1 VTTGDR
7 AALSGPLTG
16 VAFIGGLAAGLA
28 VADAPYPRPGAKPAA
43 IKRYF
48 RGSARAARI
57 SVAGQLVSAASLA
70 RFTGSVAAMAR
81 ESGPGARG
89 LQAAAAVSGA
99 LAAASLAAS
108 ALTSLA
114 LTRPTRRSNASVAA
128 LHRRVFIA
136 GGPVHTAAFG
146 VLVGCLALAG
156 RRTGRL
162 PKALTTAGLASGCA
176 GALSPLGLVAEPAV
190 LLIPA
195 GRVSGL
201 IVSGIAGARLS

>member
-1 VTTGDR
+1 MGDR

-28 VADAPYPRPGAKPAA
+28 VAGAPYPRPGAKPAT

-57 SVAGQLVSAASLA
+57 SCAGQLVSAASLA

-89 LQAAAAVSGA
+89 LQAAAAASGA
-99 LAAASLAAS
+99 VAAASLAAS

-176 GALSPLGLVAEPAV
+176 GALSPLGLVVEPAV

-201 IVSGIAGARLS
+201 VVSGIAGARLS

>member
-1 VTTGDR
+1 
-7 AALSGPLTG
+7 
-16 VAFIGGLAAGLA
+16 
-28 VADAPYPRPGAKPAA
+28 
-43 IKRYF
+43 
-48 RGSARAARI
+48 
-57 SVAGQLVSAASLA
+57 
-70 RFTGSVAAMAR
+70 MAR

-89 LQAAAAVSGA
+89 LQAAAAASGA
-99 LAAASLAAS
+99 VAAASLAAS

-176 GALSPLGLVAEPAV
+176 GALSPLGLVVEPAV

-201 IVSGIAGARLS
+201 VVSGIAGARLN

>member
-1 VTTGDR
+1 MGDR

-28 VADAPYPRPGAKPAA
+28 VADAPYPQPGAKPAA

-57 SVAGQLVSAASLA
+57 SVAGQLVSAAGLA
-70 RFTGSVAAMAR
+70 RFTGSVAALAR
-81 ESGPGARG
+81 ESGQGARG
-89 LQAAAAVSGA
+89 LQAAAAASGA
-99 LAAASLAAS
+99 VAAASLAAS

-114 LTRPTRRSNASVAA
+114 LTRPTRRSNARVAA

-156 RRTGRL
+156 RSTGRL

-176 GALSPLGLVAEPAV
+176 GALSPLGLVVEPAV

-201 IVSGIAGARLS
+201 VVSGIAGARLS

>member
-1 VTTGDR
+1 MGDR

-16 VAFIGGLAAGLA
+16 VAFIGGLAGGLA
-28 VADAPYPRPGAKPAA
+28 AADAPYPRPGTKPAT

-81 ESGPGARG
+81 ESGPCARG
-89 LQAAAAVSGA
+89 LQAAAAASGA
-99 LAAASLAAS
+99 VAAASLAAS

-114 LTRPTRRSNASVAA
+114 LTRPTRRSNARVAA

-156 RRTGRL
+156 RSTGRL

-176 GALSPLGLVAEPAV
+176 GALSPLGLVVEPAV

-201 IVSGIAGARLS
+201 VVSGIAGARLS

>member
-1 VTTGDR
+1 MGD
-7 AALSGPLTG
+7 
-16 VAFIGGLAAGLA
+16 
-28 VADAPYPRPGAKPAA
+28 
-43 IKRYF
+43 
-48 RGSARAARI
+48 RAARI
-57 SVAGQLVSAASLA
+57 SVARQLVSAASLA

-108 ALTSLA
+108 ALT
-114 LTRPTRRSNASVAA
+114 
-128 LHRRVFIA
+128 
-136 GGPVHTAAFG
+136 TA
-146 VLVGCLALAG
+146 
-156 RRTGRL
+156 R
-162 PKALTTAGLASGCA
+162 LASGCA

-201 IVSGIAGARLS
+201 VVSGIAGARLS

>member
-1 VTTGDR
+1 MGDR

-28 VADAPYPRPGAKPAA
+28 VAGAPYPRPGAKPAT

-57 SVAGQLVSAASLA
+57 SCAGQLVSAASLA

-81 ESGPGARG
+81 ESGPGARA

-176 GALSPLGLVAEPAV
+176 GALSPLGLVVEPAV

-201 IVSGIAGARLS
+201 VVSGIAGARLS